1 MRKRIMALI
10 VGLAAMSM
18 MGFTAVSASAATG
31 PKPIVYNSI
40 PKNLAGNYP
49 SQPFQAQQTSEFGD
63 IVSFAPGTTSNLKQV
78 TLVMS
83 SWACQAGTWNGGD
96 CATTPGARF
105 TVPITLTVYN
115 VAGANSLGTVIAS
128 STKNFKIPYRP
139 SADPTNCPAT
149 PEKYRAT
156 DGTCYNGKAVR
167 ISFSFGGQTLP
178 ANAIWGVTYNTSGYG
193 YSPKGY
199 GNPCNSTVQGCPYDS
214 LNVAAG
220 ATAPTVGTDQD
231 LNGVF
236 LNSATPAVYCDGGTG
251 GTNTFRRDTPCWTGF
266 NPMIRF
272 KVFTF

>member
-1 MRKRIMALI
+1 MALI

-18 MGFTAVSASAATG
+18 VGFTAVSASAAV

-63 IVSFAPGTTSNLKQV
+63 IVTFAPGTTSSLKQV

-83 SWACQAGTWNGGD
+83 SWACQQGTWNSG
-96 CATTPGARF
+96 CSTTPGAKF

-115 VAGANSLGTVIAS
+115 AGVGATPGSVIAT
-128 STKNFKIPYRP
+128 STKSFKIPYRP
-139 SADPTNCPAT
+139 SADPTCAA
-149 PEKYRAT
+149 PEKYKAT
-156 DGTCYNGKAVR
+156 DGICYNGKAVR
-167 ISFSFGGQTLP
+167 ISFAFGGQTLP
-178 ANAIWGVTYNTSGYG
+178 AEAIWGVTYNTSGYG

-199 GNPCNSTVQGCPYDS
+199 ANPCNSTIAGCPYDS
-214 LNVAAG
+214 LNVVAG
-220 ATAPTVGTDQD
+220 ATTPTTGTDQD
-231 LNGVF
+231 TNGVM

-251 GTNTFRRDTPCWTGF
+251 GTNTFRHDTPCWTGF

-272 KVFTF
+272 KVFS